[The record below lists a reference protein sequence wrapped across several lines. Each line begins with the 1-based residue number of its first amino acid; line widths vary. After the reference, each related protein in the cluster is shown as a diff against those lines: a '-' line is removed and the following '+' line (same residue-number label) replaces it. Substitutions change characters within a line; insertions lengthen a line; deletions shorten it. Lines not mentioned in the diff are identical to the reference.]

1 MFVSDE
7 YVSGIL
13 IINLRL
19 RFWGTGFLDSPCT
32 CLKPLFYTIHTR
44 KTVYYC
50 EDLLS
55 DRVCS
60 SFEAVIAYICLKT

>member
-19 RFWGTGFLDSPCT
+19 RFWDFGLGLLDFELGTSFGDKIGTNYFVVQNDS
-32 CLKPLFYTIHTR
+32 LFKTIELMTFNIH
-44 KTVYYC
+44 
-50 EDLLS
+50 
-55 DRVCS
+55 S
-60 SFEAVIAYICLKT
+60 SSRT